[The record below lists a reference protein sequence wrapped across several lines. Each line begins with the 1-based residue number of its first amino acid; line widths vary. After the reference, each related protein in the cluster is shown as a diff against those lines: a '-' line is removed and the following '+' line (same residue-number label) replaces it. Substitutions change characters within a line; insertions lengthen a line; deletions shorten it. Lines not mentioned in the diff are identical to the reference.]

1 MNAKTAFNE
10 VIKIWIEWVPEW
22 KELFP
27 DKSFVEELGIMN
39 DLKDLD
45 IKVLLNAAL
54 KLNESD
60 KCFGYLLTMC
70 NASKS

>member
-1 MNAKTAFNE
+1 
-10 VIKIWIEWVPEW
+10 
-22 KELFP
+22 
-27 DKSFVEELGIMN
+27 MN

-45 IKVLLNAAL
+45 MKVLLNAAL

-70 NASKS
+70 NASKFQLGALVSQSFAERMNSAGNNIVTGN